1 MFIEERKGIPMFQS
15 SKKQLPPPT
24 AYSLLLDDLEK
35 ARYDLSLAYDNFQN
49 AMDPDMIDSC
59 IYQVNALQ
67 MRYKFLLTR
76 AKQLAP
82 EETVITEGNLSLQKI

>member
-1 MFIEERKGIPMFQS
+1 MFQS
-15 SKKQLPPPT
+15 SKKQLAPPS

-49 AMDPDMIDSC
+49 AMDPDMIDCC

-76 AKQLAP
+76 AKQLEP
-82 EETVITEGNLSLQKI
+82 EENIITEGKLSLQKV

>member
-1 MFIEERKGIPMFQS
+1 MFQS
-15 SKKQLPPPT
+15 SKKQLAHPT

-35 ARYDLSLAYDNFQN
+35 ARYDLALAYDNFQN

-67 MRYKFLLTR
+67 MRYKFLFTR
-76 AKQLAP
+76 VKQLAP
-82 EETVITEGNLSLQKI
+82 TEDINTEEEFSLQKV

>member
-1 MFIEERKGIPMFQS
+1 MFQS
-15 SKKQLPPPT
+15 SKKQLPHST

-35 ARYDLSLAYDNFQN
+35 VRYDLSLAYDNFQN
-49 AMDPDMIDSC
+49 AMDPDMIDCC

-76 AKQLAP
+76 AKQLAL
-82 EETVITEGNLSLQKI
+82 EEYMETEGELSLQKV

>member
-1 MFIEERKGIPMFQS
+1 MFQS
-15 SKKQLPPPT
+15 SKKPLAHST
-24 AYSLLLDDLEK
+24 AYTLLLDDLEK

-49 AMDPDMIDSC
+49 AMDPDMIDCC

-76 AKQLAP
+76 VKQLMP
-82 EETVITEGNLSLQKI
+82 EESAGKETSVMKTSDCTLIG